1 MSITKT
7 IQFVK
12 EDGVYRIYMAG
23 ECDSGIKI
31 TGDTPEEVI
40 DVLTPYLYDALD
52 EAAEEDDE
60 N

>member
-23 ECDSGIKI
+23 ESDGGIKV

-40 DVLTPYLYDALD
+40 EALTPYLYDALD
-52 EAAEEDDE
+52 EAAEEDD
-60 N
+60 